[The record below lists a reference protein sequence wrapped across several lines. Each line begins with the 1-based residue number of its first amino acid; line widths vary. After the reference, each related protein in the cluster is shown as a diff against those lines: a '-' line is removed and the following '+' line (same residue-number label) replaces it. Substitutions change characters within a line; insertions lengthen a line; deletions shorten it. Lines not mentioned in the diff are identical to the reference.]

1 MAVLLITDLPP
12 DALGHVLARLPYA
25 DQIAR
30 AAMSCKGFKAAA
42 KLAED
47 MRVAA
52 SPVPLPPQLRTVY
65 ALEPRL
71 RVLRWAEAV
80 GSMAKTTLSG
90 ADESSVCISP
100 RDGALCASGNAPGGE
115 LHGSAPA
122 PVEHAM
128 EHAEPGAAK
137 RVPVTKPPKKQNPYL
152 LHSEFQQSG
161 SPLVHVAGGG
171 HGGLYIDPEREYK
184 LRLMRHQ
191 HEMGKAPETHE
202 AIFSLAGIR

>member
-1 MAVLLITDLPP
+1 MEVGLTRAKRGVVIWGALRQRNEMPPRRRARGAARAAAAGDATVAVLLITDLPP

-65 ALEPRL
+65 AFEPRL

-80 GSMAKTTLSG
+80 GAMTKTTLGPS
-90 ADESSVCISP
+90 DTSVCVSP
-100 RDGALCASGNAPGGE
+100 RDGAR
-115 LHGSAPA
+115 
-122 PVEHAM
+122 
-128 EHAEPGAAK
+128 GA
-137 RVPVTKPPKKQNPYL
+137 
-152 LHSEFQQSG
+152 G
-161 SPLVHVAGGG
+161 
-171 HGGLYIDPEREYK
+171 
-184 LRLMRHQ
+184 
-191 HEMGKAPETHE
+191 
-202 AIFSLAGIR
+202 

>member
-1 MAVLLITDLPP
+1 MCVLVRNLRALEEALEAASEAIE
-12 DALGHVLARLPYA
+12 DALEARVGLLE
-25 DQIAR
+25 R
-30 AAMSCKGFKAAA
+30 
-42 KLAED
+42 L
-47 MRVAA
+47 
-52 SPVPLPPQLRTVY
+52 VPLDP
-65 ALEPRL
+65 AL
-71 RVLRWAEAV
+71 
-80 GSMAKTTLSG
+80 
-90 ADESSVCISP
+90 
-100 RDGALCASGNAPGGE
+100 
-115 LHGSAPA
+115 

-202 AIFSLAGIR
+202 AILSLAGIR

>member
-1 MAVLLITDLPP
+1 MSRLKGFCAWVGEDSPVWGAMNAQQVHGLLTALREESASLAAQE
-12 DALGHVLARLPYA
+12 DALEARVGLLE
-25 DQIAR
+25 R
-30 AAMSCKGFKAAA
+30 
-42 KLAED
+42 L
-47 MRVAA
+47 
-52 SPVPLPPQLRTVY
+52 VPLDP
-65 ALEPRL
+65 AL
-71 RVLRWAEAV
+71 
-80 GSMAKTTLSG
+80 
-90 ADESSVCISP
+90 
-100 RDGALCASGNAPGGE
+100 
-115 LHGSAPA
+115 

-202 AIFSLAGIR
+202 AIMSLAGIERD